1 MAKILLVEDEVNVLD
16 MTRMML
22 ARAGHDVVGVPS
34 GAEALAV
41 LEAEGASVSF
51 DVVLTDYR
59 LNDLTGLDVLHAVR
73 GRDSSVQVLLVTAYA
88 TTQTAVEAMRDG
100 AFDYIEKPFKRADL
114 LALIE
119 KAFAR
124 RQAMR
129 RPAPSA
135 SVPDFIAQSEGMK
148 AVLDMVSR
156 VAPTRANILITGESG
171 TGKEVV
177 ARAIHRMSGIRGA
190 FVPVNCGAIPENL
203 IESEFFGYVKG
214 AFTGATHDHA
224 GLFQA
229 ASGGSLFLDEIGE
242 LPLSMQV
249 KLLRAIQEKRIQ
261 PVGSTREV
269 PVSVRILAATNRDL
283 REEVEQRRFREDLF
297 FRLNVIQIALPA
309 LRERREDIPHLISY
323 FLRKF
328 NAELGKSVSGVSRQV
343 MDILMSHDYRGNV
356 RELENIMEHAVTLER
371 EAEIGFDS
379 LPAYLKNS
387 VSSSASGVREQ
398 HRASGLPSR
407 CSVPGAG
414 GASGEPVQCG
424 VSSVSEPRGDAGR
437 SDARASVSR
446 VLPERLPEAEVSLGD
461 GIALEG
467 VVEELERRLIEQS
480 LAKANGN
487 KTEAARLLGISFR
500 SLRYRLKKY
509 GYE

>member
-22 ARAGHDVVGVPS
+22 ARAGHEVVGVQS
-34 GAEALAV
+34 GREALAV
-41 LEAEGASVSF
+41 LEAEGGSVSF

-59 LNDLTGLDVLHAVR
+59 LNDLTGLDVLHAAR
-73 GRDSSVQVLLVTAYA
+73 RRDRSVQVLLVTAYA

-119 KAFAR
+119 KASAR
-124 RQAMR
+124 RQATR
-129 RPAPSA
+129 SPAQSA
-135 SVPDFIAQSEGMK
+135 ALPDFIAQSEGMK

-177 ARAIHRMSGIRGA
+177 ARAIHRMSGMRGS

-242 LPLSMQV
+242 LPMAMQV

-269 PVSVRILAATNRDL
+269 PVSVRILAATNREL
-283 REEVEQRRFREDLF
+283 REEVDQRRFREDLF
-297 FRLNVIQIALPA
+297 FRLNVIQIAIPA

-323 FLRKF
+323 FLGKF

-371 EAEIGFDS
+371 GEEIGFDS

-387 VSSSASGVREQ
+387 VVS
-398 HRASGLPSR
+398 
-407 CSVPGAG
+407 G
-414 GASGEPVQCG
+414 GAMCGSELSEGRG
-424 VSSVSEPRGDAGR
+424 VSGADDGRGAVPSEPRGADGR
-437 SDARASVSR
+437 RSGERGAVPR
-446 VLPERLPEAEVSLGD
+446 VLPEALPEAEVSLGE

-467 VVEELERRLIEQS
+467 VVEDLERRLIEQS

>member
-22 ARAGHDVVGVPS
+22 ARAGHEVVGVQS
-34 GAEALAV
+34 GREALAV
-41 LEAEGASVSF
+41 LEAEGGSVSF

-59 LNDLTGLDVLHAVR
+59 LNDLTGLDVLHAAR
-73 GRDSSVQVLLVTAYA
+73 RRDRSVQVLLVTAYA

-119 KAFAR
+119 KASAR
-124 RQAMR
+124 RQATR
-129 RPAPSA
+129 SPAQLA
-135 SVPDFIAQSEGMK
+135 ALPDFIAQSDGMK

-177 ARAIHRMSGIRGA
+177 ARAIHRMSGMRGS

-242 LPLSMQV
+242 LPMAMQV

-269 PVSVRILAATNRDL
+269 PVSVRILAATNREL
-283 REEVEQRRFREDLF
+283 REEVDQRRFREDLF
-297 FRLNVIQIALPA
+297 FRLNVIQIAIPA

-323 FLRKF
+323 FLGKF

-371 EAEIGFDS
+371 GEEIGFDS

-387 VSSSASGVREQ
+387 VSS
-398 HRASGLPSR
+398 
-407 CSVPGAG
+407 GAMCESELSEG
-414 GASGEPVQCG
+414 RG
-424 VSSVSEPRGDAGR
+424 VSGADEGRGAVPPEPRGAEGR
-437 SDARASVSR
+437 RSGERGSVPR
-446 VLPERLPEAEVSLGD
+446 VLPEALPEAEVSLGE

-467 VVEELERRLIEQS
+467 VVEDLERRLIEQS